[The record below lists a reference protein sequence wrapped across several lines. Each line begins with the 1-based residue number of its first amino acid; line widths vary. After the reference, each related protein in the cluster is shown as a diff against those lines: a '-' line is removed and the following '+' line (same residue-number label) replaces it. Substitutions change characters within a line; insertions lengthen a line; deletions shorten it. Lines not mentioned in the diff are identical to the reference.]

1 MKKTVRS
8 ALSAALLGVTA
19 LLTGCATKPETTLEV
34 TWAAPQLPPAKS
46 FNKLLII
53 TVANSE
59 FVQEAFQNQMA
70 AELKKRGVNAVASR
84 RYFTR
89 YTDAERD
96 RFMKSIA
103 DSEAD
108 HILLA
113 RVTDTSTKTY
123 EGGGTIIGP
132 GGVPYADAVGVQGAY
147 ARAFYPGAIV
157 SGGAGGVA
165 KTATSE
171 ASIFAAKGEKL
182 IWSAR
187 TRTTNAHRATGEEAA
202 TQYVPV
208 ILEALKKDKLLR
220 N

>member
-1 MKKTVRS
+1 MEKTVRS
-8 ALSAALLGVTA
+8 ALSAALVGATL
-19 LLTGCATKPETTLEV
+19 LLTGCASGPETTLEV
-34 TWAAPQLPPAKS
+34 TWAAPQVPPAKS
-46 FNKLLII
+46 FGKLLII
-53 TVANSE
+53 TVAPSE

-89 YTDAERD
+89 YTDAERE
-96 RFMKSIA
+96 RFRKSIA
-103 DSEAD
+103 ESDAD

-113 RVTDTSTKTY
+113 RVSEVSTKTY

-132 GGVPYADAVGVQGAY
+132 GGVPYGDAVGVQGAY
-147 ARAFYPGAIV
+147 ARAFYPGAV
-157 SGGAGGVA
+157 VPGGAGGVA

-187 TRTTNAHRATGEEAA
+187 VRTTNTQSATGAEYAPE
-202 TQYVPV
+202 YVGV
-208 ILEALKKDKLLR
+208 ILEAMKKDKLL
-220 N
+220 

>member
-1 MKKTVRS
+1 MKKTVGCV
-8 ALSAALLGVTA
+8 LSAALLGVTG
-19 LLTGCATKPETTLEV
+19 LLTGCASSPETTLEV

-46 FNKLLII
+46 FGKLLII
-53 TVANSE
+53 TVAPSE

-103 DSEAD
+103 DSDAD

-113 RVTDTSTKTY
+113 RVSEVSTKTY

-132 GGVPYADAVGVQGAY
+132 GGVPYGDAVGVQGAY
-147 ARAFYPGAIV
+147 ARAFYPGAVV
-157 SGGAGGVA
+157 SGGAGGVV

-187 TRTTNAHRATGEEAA
+187 IRTTNAQSETGARYAPE
-202 TQYVPV
+202 YVGV
-208 ILEALKKDKLLR
+208 VLEAMKKDKLL
-220 N
+220 

>member
-8 ALSAALLGVTA
+8 ALAAALLGATA
-19 LLTGCATKPETTLEV
+19 LLTGCASRPETTLEV

-53 TVANSE
+53 TVAPSE

-103 DSEAD
+103 DSDAD

-113 RVTDTSTKTY
+113 RVSEVSTKTY

-132 GGVPYADAVGVQGAY
+132 GGVPYGDAVGVQGAY
-147 ARAFYPGAIV
+147 ARAFYPGAV
-157 SGGAGGVA
+157 VPVAGGVT

-187 TRTTNAHRATGEEAA
+187 VRTTNTQSATGAEYAPE
-202 TQYVPV
+202 YVGV
-208 ILEALKKDKLLR
+208 ILEAMKKDKLL
-220 N
+220 

>member
-8 ALSAALLGVTA
+8 ALSAALLGAMT
-19 LLTGCATKPETTLEV
+19 LLTGCASGPETTLEV
-34 TWAAPQLPPAKS
+34 TWAAPQVPPAKS
-46 FNKLLII
+46 FGKLLII
-53 TVANSE
+53 TVAPSE

-103 DSEAD
+103 DSDAD

-113 RVTDTSTKTY
+113 RVTEVSTKTY

-147 ARAFYPGAIV
+147 ARAFYPGAV
-157 SGGAGGVA
+157 VAVGSGGVA

-187 TRTTNAHRATGEEAA
+187 VRTTNTQSVTGAEYAPE
-202 TQYVPV
+202 YVGV
-208 ILEALKKDKLLR
+208 ILEAMKKDKLL
-220 N
+220 

>member
-1 MKKTVRS
+1 MKKAVRS
-8 ALSAALLGVTA
+8 ALSASLLGVTA

-84 RYFTR
+84 RYFSR

-96 RFMKSIA
+96 RFKRSIDESDA
-103 DSEAD
+103 DF
-108 HILLA
+108 ILLA

-132 GGVPYADAVGVQGAY
+132 GGVPYGDAVGVQGAY
-147 ARAFYPGAIV
+147 ARAFYPGAVV

-165 KTATSE
+165 KTVTSE

-187 TRTTNAHRATGEEAA
+187 VRTTNTQSATGAEYAPE
-202 TQYVPV
+202 YVGV
-208 ILEALKKDKLLR
+208 ILEAMKKDKLL
-220 N
+220 

>member
-8 ALSAALLGVTA
+8 ALAAALLGATA
-19 LLTGCATKPETTLEV
+19 LLTGCASRPETTLEV

-46 FNKLLII
+46 FGKLLII
-53 TVANSE
+53 TVAPSE

-103 DSEAD
+103 DSDAD

-113 RVTDTSTKTY
+113 RVSEVSTKTY

-132 GGVPYADAVGVQGAY
+132 GGVPYGDAVGVQGAY
-147 ARAFYPGAIV
+147 ARAFYPGAVV
-157 SGGAGGVA
+157 SGADGSV
-165 KTATSE
+165 KTVTSE
-171 ASIFAAKGEKL
+171 ASIFAAQGEKL

-187 TRTTNAHRATGEEAA
+187 VRTTNTQTVTGAEYAPE
-202 TQYVPV
+202 YVEV
-208 ILEALKKDKLLR
+208 ILEAMKKDKLL
-220 N
+220 

>member
-8 ALSAALLGVTA
+8 ALCAALLGVTA
-19 LLTGCATKPETTLEV
+19 LSTGCASKPETTLEV

-53 TVANSE
+53 TVAPSE
-59 FVQEAFQNQMA
+59 FVQEAFQRQMA
-70 AELKKRGVNAVASR
+70 AELKKRGVNAVASG

-96 RFMKSIA
+96 RFMRSIA
-103 DSEAD
+103 DSDAD

-113 RVTDTSTKTY
+113 RVTSSEQKVY
-123 EGGGTIIGP
+123 EDRGSIIGP
-132 GGVPYADAVGVQGAY
+132 GGVAYGDASSIQGAY
-147 ARAFYPGAIV
+147 ARAFYPGAVV
-157 SGGAGGVA
+157 SGGDVA
-165 KTATSE
+165 VKTAISE

-187 TRTTNAHRATGEEAA
+187 VRTTNTQSVTGAEYAPE
-202 TQYVPV
+202 YIRV
-208 ILEALKKDKLLR
+208 ILEAMKKDKLL
-220 N
+220 

>member
-19 LLTGCATKPETTLEV
+19 LSTGCASKPETTLEV

-53 TVANSE
+53 TVAPSE
-59 FVQEAFQNQMA
+59 FVQEAFQRQMA
-70 AELKKRGVNAVASR
+70 AELKKRGVNAVASG

-96 RFMKSIA
+96 RFMRSIA
-103 DSEAD
+103 DSDAD

-113 RVTDTSTKTY
+113 RVTSSEQKVY
-123 EGGGTIIGP
+123 EDRGSIIGP
-132 GGVPYADAVGVQGAY
+132 GGVAYGDASSIQGAY
-147 ARAFYPGAIV
+147 ARAFYPGAVV
-157 SGGAGGVA
+157 SGGDVA
-165 KTATSE
+165 VKTAISE

-187 TRTTNAHRATGEEAA
+187 VRTTNTQSVTGAEYAPE
-202 TQYVPV
+202 YIRV
-208 ILEALKKDKLLR
+208 ILEAMKKDKLL
-220 N
+220 

>member
-8 ALSAALLGVTA
+8 ALSAALLAVTA
-19 LLTGCATKPETTLEV
+19 LSTGCASRPETTLEV
-34 TWAAPQLPPAKS
+34 TWAAPQVPPAKS
-46 FNKLLII
+46 FGKLLII
-53 TVANSE
+53 TVAPSE

-103 DSEAD
+103 DSDAD

-113 RVTDTSTKTY
+113 RVSEVSTKTY

-132 GGVPYADAVGVQGAY
+132 GGVPYGDAVGVQGAY
-147 ARAFYPGAIV
+147 ARAFYPGAV
-157 SGGAGGVA
+157 VPVAGGVA

-187 TRTTNAHRATGEEAA
+187 VRTTNTQSATGAEYAPE
-202 TQYVPV
+202 YVGV
-208 ILEALKKDKLLR
+208 ILEAMKKDKLL
-220 N
+220 